1 MKSSFIFFV
10 VLGLTTV
17 SLLIF
22 DKNCEKKAN
31 NAVTMSNKVQGK
43 VQINSR
49 LPVKTK
55 WMPSSY
61 QGLTPGVSTYNDV
74 KKSLGNPRWEGGNEE
89 QTFESDPEVELL
101 LQYSNV
107 GSEQQGVE
115 VVIGKKTKL
124 VKAISFY
131 PNPEMTK
138 QEAILKYGSDYFET
152 SAGESLCVKDNLKRE
167 VSEKHL
173 NYPILLVYPERG
185 MTITVGRDN
194 TVSLVS
200 LLYKCIE

>member
-1 MKSSFIFFV
+1 MKNSLIFFV
-10 VLGLTTV
+10 VLGLTTL
-17 SLLIF
+17 SLLVF
-22 DKNCEKKAN
+22 DKSCEKKAN
-31 NAVTMSNKVQGK
+31 NAVVMSNKVQAK
-43 VQINSR
+43 APINSGF
-49 LPVKTK
+49 PVKTK
-55 WMPSSY
+55 WTPSSY
-61 QGLTPGVSTYNDV
+61 QGLTPGISTYNDV
-74 KKSLGNPRWEGGNEE
+74 KKSLGNPRWEGGSEE

-115 VVIGKKTKL
+115 VIVGKKTKL

-131 PNPEMTK
+131 PNPEITK

-152 SAGESLCVKDNLKRE
+152 SAGESVCIKDNPKRE

-185 MTITVGRDN
+185 MTITVGEDN
-194 TVSLVS
+194 TVTLVS